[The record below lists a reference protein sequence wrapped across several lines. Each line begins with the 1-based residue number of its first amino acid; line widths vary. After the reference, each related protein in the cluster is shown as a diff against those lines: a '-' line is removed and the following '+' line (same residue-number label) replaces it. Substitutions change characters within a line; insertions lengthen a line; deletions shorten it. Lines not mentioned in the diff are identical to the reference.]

1 MKRKYLLIIPIIVV
15 VAAVFLVIM
24 KKHEI
29 ASLPKPQSYK
39 QTIQTALISQG
50 KLETTT
56 HYLGVIESYALADLS
71 ARISGNIL
79 SVKKREGD
87 SVNKG
92 ELVAVIDDRE
102 FSDRALAIDAEASA
116 TKYRLAGAKSAY
128 DTQKSIY
135 ERDVMLYK
143 EGAISKEALERSKA
157 SYDGAQ
163 ATMSAAGE
171 TLQGLQRSAAAA
183 RTQTGYA
190 HISAPFGGIVV
201 KRWSEPGDLAVPGKS
216 ILTIEK
222 LSPCKVVI
230 QVPQEEI
237 SRIRK
242 GTGTKAY
249 LRTGQQSMTTTVNR
263 VYPSLSKNLL
273 GSVEIILPSSPF
285 SLPSGSS
292 VGVDFVTN
300 EITCLIVPE
309 NALVKTSKG
318 KFVYLIDKDIVR
330 IRQVELLGTGM
341 GHVAVSGQ
349 IIAGNMVAVG
359 QENKLLGLAEGS
371 AVNPVVSK
379 P

>member
-29 ASLPKPQSYK
+29 AALPKPQSYK

-56 HYLGVIESYALADLS
+56 HYLGVIESYARADLS

-201 KRWSEPGDLAVPGKS
+201 KRWSEPGDLAVPGKP

-237 SRIRK
+237 SRIQK
-242 GTGTKAY
+242 GTKAY

-300 EITCLIVPE
+300 EVTGLIVPE
-309 NALVKTSKG
+309 NALVKTGKG
-318 KFVYLIDKDIVR
+318 KFVYLIDKDVVR

-341 GHVAVSGQ
+341 GRVAVSGQ
-349 IIAGNMVAVG
+349 IIVGDKVAVG

-371 AVNPVVSK
+371 AVNPPVSK

>member
-1 MKRKYLLIIPIIVV
+1 MKRKYWLIIPIIVV

-29 ASLPKPQSYK
+29 AALPKPQSYK

-56 HYLGVIESYALADLS
+56 HYLGVIESYARADLS

-116 TKYRLAGAKSAY
+116 TKYRLAGAKSTY

-143 EGAISKEALERSKA
+143 EGAISKEALERSKSA
-157 SYDGAQ
+157 YDGAQ
-163 ATMSAAGE
+163 ATMSAVGE
-171 TLQGLQRSAAAA
+171 TVQGLQRSAAAA

-201 KRWSEPGDLAVPGKS
+201 KRWSEPGDLAVPGKP

-230 QVPQEEI
+230 QVPQEET

-242 GTGTKAY
+242 GTKAY
-249 LRTGQQSMTTTVNR
+249 LSTGQQSMTTAVSR
-263 VYPSLSKNLL
+263 VYPSLGKNLL

-300 EITCLIVPE
+300 EVTGLIVPE

-318 KFVYLIDKDIVR
+318 TFVYLIDKDVVR
-330 IRQVELLGTGM
+330 ICQVELLGTGM
-341 GHVAVSGQ
+341 GRVAVSGQ
-349 IIAGNMVAVG
+349 IIVGDKVAVG

-371 AVNPVVSK
+371 AVNPAMSK

>member
-1 MKRKYLLIIPIIVV
+1 MKRKYWLIIPIIVV

-29 ASLPKPQSYK
+29 AALPKPQSYK

-56 HYLGVIESYALADLS
+56 HYLGVIESYARADLS

-116 TKYRLAGAKSAY
+116 TKYRLAGAKSTY

-143 EGAISKEALERSKA
+143 EGAISKEALERSKSA
-157 SYDGAQ
+157 YDGAQ

-171 TLQGLQRSAAAA
+171 TVQGLQRSAAAA

-201 KRWSEPGDLAVPGKS
+201 KRWSEPGDLAVPGKP

-230 QVPQEEI
+230 QVPQEET

-242 GTGTKAY
+242 GTKAY
-249 LRTGQQSMTTTVNR
+249 LSTGQQSMTTAVSR
-263 VYPSLSKNLL
+263 VYPSLGKNLL

-300 EITCLIVPE
+300 EVTGLIVPE

-318 KFVYLIDKDIVR
+318 TFVYLIDKDVVR
-330 IRQVELLGTGM
+330 ICQVELLGTGM
-341 GHVAVSGQ
+341 GRVAVSGQ
-349 IIAGNMVAVG
+349 IIVGDKVAVG

-371 AVNPVVSK
+371 AVNPAVSK

>member
-56 HYLGVIESYALADLS
+56 HYLGVIESYARADLS

-300 EITCLIVPE
+300 EITGLIVPE

-359 QENKLLGLAEGS
+359 HENKLLGLAEGS

>member
-1 MKRKYLLIIPIIVV
+1 MKRKYWLILPIVV
-15 VAAVFLVIM
+15 VIAAVFLVIM

-56 HYLGVIESYALADLS
+56 HYLGVIESYARADLS

-102 FSDRALAIDAEASA
+102 FFDRALAIDAEASA

-201 KRWSEPGDLAVPGKS
+201 KRWSEPGDLAVPGKP

-237 SRIRK
+237 SRIQK
-242 GTGTKAY
+242 GTKAY

-273 GSVEIILPSSPF
+273 GSVEIILPSSLF

-300 EITCLIVPE
+300 EVTGLIVPE
-309 NALVKTSKG
+309 NALVKTGKG
-318 KFVYLIDKDIVR
+318 TFVYLIDKDVVR

-341 GHVAVSGQ
+341 GRVAVSGQ
-349 IIAGNMVAVG
+349 IIVGDKVAVG

>member
-56 HYLGVIESYALADLS
+56 HYLGVIESYARADLS

-102 FSDRALAIDAEASA
+102 FFDRALAIDAEASA

-300 EITCLIVPE
+300 EITGLIVPE
-309 NALVKTSKG
+309 NALVKTGKG
-318 KFVYLIDKDIVR
+318 TFVYLIDKDVVR

-341 GHVAVSGQ
+341 GRVAVSGQ

>member
-56 HYLGVIESYALADLS
+56 HYLGVIESYARADLS

-102 FSDRALAIDAEASA
+102 FFDRALAIDAEASA

-157 SYDGAQ
+157 VYDGAQ

-171 TLQGLQRSAAAA
+171 TLQGSQRNVAAA

-300 EITCLIVPE
+300 EVTGLIVPE
-309 NALVKTSKG
+309 NALVKTGKG
-318 KFVYLIDKDIVR
+318 TFVYLIDKDVVR

-341 GHVAVSGQ
+341 GRVAVSGQ

>member
-1 MKRKYLLIIPIIVV
+1 
-15 VAAVFLVIM
+15 
-24 KKHEI
+24 
-29 ASLPKPQSYK
+29 
-39 QTIQTALISQG
+39 
-50 KLETTT
+50 
-56 HYLGVIESYALADLS
+56 
-71 ARISGNIL
+71 
-79 SVKKREGD
+79 
-87 SVNKG
+87 
-92 ELVAVIDDRE
+92 
-102 FSDRALAIDAEASA
+102 
-116 TKYRLAGAKSAY
+116 
-128 DTQKSIY
+128 
-135 ERDVMLYK
+135 MLYK

-201 KRWSEPGDLAVPGKS
+201 KRWSEPGDLAVPGKP

-237 SRIRK
+237 SRIQK
-242 GTGTKAY
+242 GTKAY

-300 EITCLIVPE
+300 EVTGLIVPE
-309 NALVKTSKG
+309 NALVKTGKG
-318 KFVYLIDKDIVR
+318 TFVYLIDKDIVR

>member
-1 MKRKYLLIIPIIVV
+1 MKKYWLIIPIVVV

-29 ASLPKPQSYK
+29 ASLPKPQLYK
-39 QTIQTALISQG
+39 QTIQTTSISQG

-56 HYLGVIESYALADLS
+56 HYLGIIESYARADLS

-79 SVKKREGD
+79 SVNKREGD

-116 TKYRLAGAKSAY
+116 SKYRLAGAKSTY

-143 EGAISKEALERSKA
+143 DGAISKEALERSKA
-157 SYDGAQ
+157 AYDGAQ

-190 HISAPFGGIVV
+190 HISAPFSGIVV

-237 SRIRK
+237 SLIRK
-242 GTGTKAY
+242 GTKAY
-249 LRTGQQSMTTTVNR
+249 LRTGQQSMTTAVNL

-273 GSVEIILPSSPF
+273 GSVVIVLPSSPF

-292 VGVDFVTN
+292 VGVDLVTK
-300 EITCLIVPE
+300 ELTGLIVPE
-309 NALVKTSKG
+309 NALVKTGKG
-318 KFVYLIDKDIVR
+318 IFVYLIDKDVVR

-341 GHVAVSGQ
+341 GRAAVSGQ
-349 IIAGNMVAVG
+349 IIFGDKIAVG

-371 AVNPVVSK
+371 EVNPAVSK

>member
-1 MKRKYLLIIPIIVV
+1 MKRKYWLIISIIVV

-29 ASLPKPQSYK
+29 SSLPKPQSYK
-39 QTIQTALISQG
+39 QTIQTALISRG

-56 HYLGVIESYALADLS
+56 HYLGVIESYARADLS

-87 SVNKG
+87 SVNEG

-116 TKYRLAGAKSAY
+116 AKYRLAGAKSTY
-128 DTQKSIY
+128 ETQKSIY
-135 ERDVMLYK
+135 GRDVMLYK

-157 SYDGAQ
+157 AYDGAQ

-201 KRWSEPGDLAVPGKS
+201 KRWSEPGDLAVPGKP

-237 SRIRK
+237 NRIQK
-242 GTGTKAY
+242 GTKAY
-249 LRTGQQSMTTTVNR
+249 LRTGQQSATTAVSR

-300 EITCLIVPE
+300 EVTGLILPE
-309 NALVKTSKG
+309 NALVKTGKG
-318 KFVYLIDKDIVR
+318 IFVYLIDKNIVR

-341 GHVAVSGQ
+341 GHVAVSGP
-349 IIAGNMVAVG
+349 IIVGNMVAIG

>member
-1 MKRKYLLIIPIIVV
+1 MKRKYWLIIPIIVF

-29 ASLPKPQSYK
+29 AALPKPQSYK

-56 HYLGVIESYALADLS
+56 HYLGVIESYARADLS

-87 SVNKG
+87 SINKG

-116 TKYRLAGAKSAY
+116 TKYRLAGAKSTF

-157 SYDGAQ
+157 AYDGAQ

-171 TLQGLQRSAAAA
+171 TLQGLQRSAAVA

-201 KRWSEPGDLAVPGKS
+201 KRWSEPGDLAVPGKP

-222 LSPCKVVI
+222 LSPCKVVT

-237 SRIRK
+237 SRIQK
-242 GTGTKAY
+242 GTKAY
-249 LRTGQQSMTTTVNR
+249 LRIGQQSMTTTVNL

-300 EITCLIVPE
+300 EVTGLIVPE
-309 NALVKTSKG
+309 NALVKTGKG
-318 KFVYLIDKDIVR
+318 TFIYLIDKDVVR

-341 GHVAVSGQ
+341 ERAAVRGP
-349 IIAGNMVAVG
+349 INAGNMVAVG

>member
-1 MKRKYLLIIPIIVV
+1 MKRKYLLIIPIIIL

-29 ASLPKPQSYK
+29 ASLPRPQSYI

-56 HYLGVIESYALADLS
+56 HYLGIIESYARADLS

-79 SVKKREGD
+79 SVNKREGD
-87 SVNKG
+87 SVHQG

-102 FSDRALAIDAEASA
+102 LSDRALAINAEALA
-116 TKYRLAGAKSAY
+116 TKQRLAGAKSAY

-143 EGAISKEALERSKA
+143 EGAISKEALERSRA
-157 SYDGAQ
+157 AYDGAQ

-190 HISAPFGGIVV
+190 RISAPFGGIVV
-201 KRWSEPGDLAVPGKS
+201 KRWSEPGDLAVPGKP

-242 GTGTKAY
+242 GTKAY
-249 LRTGQQSMTTTVNR
+249 LRTGQQSMTTAVNR

-273 GSVEIILPSSPF
+273 GSVEIIFSSSPF

-300 EITCLIVPE
+300 EVTGLIVPD
-309 NALVKTSKG
+309 NALVQTGKG
-318 KFVYLIDKDIVR
+318 TFVYLIDKDVVR
-330 IRQVELLGTGM
+330 IRHVDLLGTGR
-341 GHVAVSGQ
+341 GRAAVSGQ
-349 IIAGNMVAVG
+349 INAGNMVAVG

>member
-1 MKRKYLLIIPIIVV
+1 MKRKYLLIIPIIVA
-15 VAAVFLVIM
+15 VAAVFLIIM

-39 QTIQTALISQG
+39 QTIQTSLISQG
-50 KLETTT
+50 TLETTT
-56 HYLGVIESYALADLS
+56 HYLGIIESYARADLS

-79 SVKKREGD
+79 TVNKREGD
-87 SVNKG
+87 PVHQD

-102 FSDRALAIDAEASA
+102 LSDRALAINSEALA
-116 TKYRLAGAKSAY
+116 TKERLAGAKSTY

-157 SYDGAQ
+157 AYDGAQ
-163 ATMSAAGE
+163 ATMYAAGE
-171 TLQGLQRSAAAA
+171 TLQGLQRSTAAA

-190 HISAPFGGIVV
+190 HIYAPFGGIVV
-201 KRWSEPGDLAVPGKS
+201 KRWSEPGDLAVPGKP
-216 ILTIEK
+216 ILSIEK

-230 QVPQEEI
+230 QVPQEEV
-237 SRIRK
+237 SKIRK
-242 GTGTKAY
+242 GTKTY
-249 LRTGQQSMTTTVNR
+249 LRTGQQSLTTAVSR

-300 EITCLIVPE
+300 EVTGLIVPE
-309 NALVKTSKG
+309 NALVKTGKG
-318 KFVYLIDKDIVR
+318 TFIYLIDKDIVR
-330 IRQVELLGTGM
+330 IRTVDLLGTGM
-341 GHVAVSGQ
+341 GRAAVSGP
-349 IIAGNMVAVG
+349 INAGNRVAVG
-359 QENKLLGLAEGS
+359 QENKLLGLAEGTAINS
-371 AVNPVVSK
+371 VVSE

>member
-56 HYLGVIESYALADLS
+56 HYLGVIESYARADLS

-102 FSDRALAIDAEASA
+102 FFDRALAIDAEASA

-237 SRIRK
+237 SRIQK
-242 GTGTKAY
+242 GTKAY

-300 EITCLIVPE
+300 EVTGLIVPE
-309 NALVKTSKG
+309 NALVKTGKG
-318 KFVYLIDKDIVR
+318 TFVYLIDKDVVR

-341 GHVAVSGQ
+341 GRVAVSGQ